1 MISLIRQSKACHRAS
16 ASLLKTRAFP
26 VSAIK
31 PTIRFNS
38 TVSSSSSG
46 LIKPAG
52 TTKPVN
58 ENELGKVLAETIR
71 SQGPLSLAAF
81 MRECLTNPAG
91 GYYINKDPFGKS
103 GDFITS
109 PEISQMFGELV
120 GIWVLTQWMLQN
132 KPPAVRLIEFGP
144 GRGTLM
150 SDMLR
155 SARPFKQF
163 ENAIKEVYFVEASPT
178 LRKAQHKLICGTN
191 ELVHDKATGVYSSKS
206 LYNGTPVFWVEDAK
220 ILPQKSSDKEEFAN
234 YIIAHEFFD
243 ALPIYQFEKVADEP
257 GVSTKLP
264 SQRPASWREFVVDYC
279 VPKPTELE
287 SSILLPNQSIV
298 KASAKNGGK
307 LDKNDKPVFQLGLAP
322 SWTVPARIIPK
333 THPRYDALPIGAKVE
348 ICPDAWEITEQM
360 AQRIDGTKGGVLVVD
375 YGPSDTI
382 PVNSLRGIKDHKLV
396 NPFENPGEA
405 DLSTDVDFQAIKVA
419 AMQARPNDVAVYGPV
434 EQGDWLHTMGIGA
447 RATMLANTQTT
458 EEGKKRVEQAYN
470 RLVER
475 GGGAMGKLYK
485 VMAIVP
491 KGQGKPVGF
500 GGDI

>member
-1 MISLIRQSKACHRAS
+1 
-16 ASLLKTRAFP
+16 
-26 VSAIK
+26 
-31 PTIRFNS
+31 
-38 TVSSSSSG
+38 
-46 LIKPAG
+46 
-52 TTKPVN
+52 
-58 ENELGKVLAETIR
+58 
-71 SQGPLSLAAF
+71 

-132 KPPAVRLIEFGP
+132 KPQSVRLIEFGP

-150 SDMLR
+150 SDVLR
-155 SARPFKQF
+155 SARPFKPF
-163 ENAIKEVYFVEASPT
+163 EKAIKEVYFVEASPT

-191 ELVHDKATGVYSSKS
+191 EFVHNKETGVYSSKS

-220 ILPQKSSDKEEFAN
+220 LLPKDNNTNGEFAN

-243 ALPIYQFEKVADEP
+243 ALPIYQFEKIATEG
-257 GVSTKLP
+257 GVSSRLP
-264 SQRPASWREFVVDYC
+264 SQRAASWREFVVDYC
-279 VPKPTELE
+279 VPKPTDLE
-287 SSILLPNQSIV
+287 SSVLLPNQSII
-298 KASAKNGGK
+298 KASPKSEE

-322 SWTVPARIIPK
+322 SWTLPARIIPQ
-333 THPRYDALPIGAKVE
+333 THPRYDALPIGSKVE
-348 ICPDAWEITEQM
+348 ICPDAWEVTEQM
-360 AQRIDGTKGGVLVVD
+360 ALRVDRAKGGILVVD

-419 AMQARPNDVAVYGPV
+419 ALQARPDDVAVYGPV

-447 RATMLANTQTT
+447 RATVLANSQSTA
-458 EEGKKRVEQAYN
+458 EGKKRIEQAYN

-475 GGGAMGKLYK
+475 GGGGMGKLYK

-491 KGQGKPVGF
+491 KNQKEPVGF